1 MAFSLEKYPG
11 GCFGYERSLPGIVLK
26 ENIEKKEDEFGVG
39 RGITAVKFQCQK

>member
-39 RGITAVKFQCQK
+39 RGGVKSQEEC